1 MNVLTIKVKT
11 ISDLM
16 SIALKAEREAIR
28 RYSLLATT
36 MREGDNKPAADLF
49 ERMVIEEQKHEQWL
63 LAWMTKEDVDE
74 NPDIDSIRWHD
85 PNISTTYNDEAHDP
99 S

>member
-1 MNVLTIKVKT
+1 MNVLTTKVKT

-36 MREGDNKPAADLF
+36 MREGGNESSADLF
-49 ERMVIEEQKHEQWL
+49 ERMVMQEQDQEQRL
-63 LAWMTKEDVDE
+63 LAWMAKEDVDE

-85 PNISTTYNDEAHDP
+85 PNISTTYKGCCRFT
-99 S
+99 